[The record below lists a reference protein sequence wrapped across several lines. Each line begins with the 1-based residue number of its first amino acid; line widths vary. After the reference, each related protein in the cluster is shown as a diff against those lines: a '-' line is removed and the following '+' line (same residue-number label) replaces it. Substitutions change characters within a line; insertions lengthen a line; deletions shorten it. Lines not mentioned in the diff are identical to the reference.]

1 MNVITSIVWG
11 APSASYFF
19 AFFLLLFSRINYQR
33 SLVLS
38 FLVYFSFYC
47 LRLGTRGLDR
57 ACVGVRAW
65 VRVCECM
72 SVV

>member
-1 MNVITSIVWG
+1 MIVITSIVWG
-11 APSASYFF
+11 APSASYLF
-19 AFFLLLFSRINYQR
+19 AFLLLLFSRINYQR
-33 SLVLS
+33 SFVVS
-38 FLVYFSFYC
+38 SLVYFSFYC